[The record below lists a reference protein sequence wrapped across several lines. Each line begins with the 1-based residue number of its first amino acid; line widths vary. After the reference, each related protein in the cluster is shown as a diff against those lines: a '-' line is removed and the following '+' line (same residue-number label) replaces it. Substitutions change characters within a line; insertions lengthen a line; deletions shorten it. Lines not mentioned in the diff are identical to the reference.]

1 MPGFRKLG
9 EEDNSS
15 MSWSF
20 PLGRGKLWRM
30 EYKGKNFWATSA
42 GLRFMLRLKEILE
55 SKKKEI

>member
-1 MPGFRKLG
+1 
-9 EEDNSS
+9 